1 MHAKKI
7 LMVAAAVLS
16 VGVACAQEMATLV
29 EARKKIVD
37 SIANPAVM
45 TATVKDLSA
54 EDQRQYLADVVAA
67 IGKMP
72 GSHEEI
78 AASYLSVCRAALKGS
93 QKGNLAAMIAEVF
106 ATVPPSYLPI
116 ICESLGSDMLNR
128 AANPSATYN
137 DDEFLAIATNVMA
150 TVNERVGSED
160 GADVRSAFAALAFIR
175 GANGASDKVLSTMIA
190 SLPESAQKPASQ
202 EWFPA
207 ALAEGDKKS
216 YDPMLV
222 AAPGDPDSE
231 ISPEEMPTLLIRIP
245 GPANAIPIL
254 ADINGGGTDPSS
266 GSNEQTPVID
276 ATRNDFQE
284 FLPSLGTGA
293 PSDSFVET
301 VVGSG
306 TEEPV
311 SGYKGQT
318 P

>member
-1 MHAKKI
+1 MQAKKI

-16 VGVACAQEMATLV
+16 VGVACAQETTLV

-93 QKGNLAAMIAEVF
+93 KKGNLAAMIAEVF
-106 ATVPPSYLPI
+106 ATVPTAYLPI

-137 DDEFLAIATNVMA
+137 DEEFLAIATNVMA

-222 AAPGDPDSE
+222 AAPSEPDSE
-231 ISPEEMPTLLIRIP
+231 IPPEELPTLILRIP
-245 GPANAIPIL
+245 GPANSVPVI
-254 ADINGGGTDPSS
+254 ADIYGGGTDPSAS
-266 GSNEQTPVID
+266 SNEQTPVID
-276 ATRNDFQE
+276 ATKQEFSE

-301 VVGSG
+301 VPESG
-306 TEEPV
+306 TEEPT